1 MSRITP
7 EYIKKKMIKRILRNS
22 EVFSAPELKQKNVAE
37 LIEIQDKGLINLR
50 LKLKFRNRNLSNQ
63 NIRTY

>member
-22 EVFSAPELKQKNVAE
+22 EVLSAPELKQKNVAE

-50 LKLKFRNRNLSNQ
+50 LKLKFRNKNLSNQ